1 MAVTQITASMLAPL
15 RGAKRWAYLERARTI
30 RFASANEDGS
40 IYLSPLWL
48 IVHEQRIYIP
58 VDAASR
64 HGANFEAGRP
74 LSALVDTGDEFPT
87 VAGVRILGKMVVV
100 EDQELF
106 DRLQGMVDDKYF
118 GPGHPFAE
126 AYFDFGSFAGRRF
139 FELVP
144 DKLIGWDQRETTTP
158 TSYEARALPDTV
170 GDRRIADAPSS

>member
-15 RGAKRWAYLERARTI
+15 RGDKRWAYLERARTI

-58 VDAASR
+58 VDAASK

-74 LSALVDTGDEFPT
+74 LSALVDAGDEFAT
-87 VAGVRILGKMVVV
+87 VSGVRILGKMVVV
-100 EDQELF
+100 DDQELF
-106 DRLQGMVDDKYF
+106 DRLQGMVDEKYF

-126 AYFDFGSFAGRRF
+126 AYFDFGTFAGRRF

-144 DKLIGWDQRETTTP
+144 DKMIGWDQRETTTP
-158 TSYEARALPDTV
+158 TAYEARALPDTV
-170 GDRRIADAPSS
+170 GDRRIPDAPVS